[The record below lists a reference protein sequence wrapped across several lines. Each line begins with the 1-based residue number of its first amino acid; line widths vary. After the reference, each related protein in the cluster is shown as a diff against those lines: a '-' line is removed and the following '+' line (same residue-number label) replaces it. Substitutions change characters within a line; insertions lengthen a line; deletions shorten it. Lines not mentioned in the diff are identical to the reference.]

1 MVPRSVPQD
10 CGFRAGMREAMW
22 WAMKV
27 MVDMGVWIFCVPG
40 SVDLCGFVGLA
51 PLAWAVVRKAERVH
65 PYGTAIE
72 VQVAFSAGITG
83 VNGLAGRHGGQERS
97 PFVIAALQRRTRKS
111 GCPGGAALAD
121 RGGISR
127 RRSIA
132 SSPVIQEVV
141 LTAGCSA
148 HQEA

>member
-1 MVPRSVPQD
+1 VSSRDECFSVRFGAQ
-10 CGFRAGMREAMW
+10 GKRVENQAGAEDLR
-22 WAMKV
+22 
-27 MVDMGVWIFCVPG
+27 GGLI
-40 SVDLCGFVGLA
+40 DLCGFVGLA

-97 PFVIAALQRRTRKS
+97 PFVVAALQRRTRKS
-111 GCPGGAALAD
+111 GCLGGAALAD

-127 RRSIA
+127 RLSIA
-132 SSPVIQEVV
+132 SSP
-141 LTAGCSA
+141 
-148 HQEA
+148 